1 MVYIVK
7 QKVNGKDYYY
17 LRKSVREEGKVK
29 SKSVAYLGK
38 TWEEAEKKAEEII
51 KNMENKNQDAMEKQQ
66 VQEESRSKN
75 DLEGKKNPR
84 ELEKQNISV
93 EELANFSKSKGFV
106 FRSGDLYGGFSGF
119 WDFGPVG
126 VELKN
131 NLKKEWWKEHVY
143 GREEVVGIDGSIITN
158 PKVWEASGHVQNFV
172 DVAVVCKKCG
182 NKSKVDKHELET
194 AKCEKCGGEFE
205 SRGEFNPMFTTTVGA
220 VKEDSTTAYLR
231 PETAQLIFSNFKQTQ
246 EVSRLKLPLGIA
258 QIGKAFR
265 NEVAPRDFLFRVRE
279 MEQMELEY
287 FIDPEEKES
296 CPYIREVENM
306 ELNVLSEDMQ
316 KNSDSDDN
324 SSKEMTVREILDKGL
339 IKLPWHAYWL
349 AKGVKWFLDL
359 GASPENFRIRQHLSE
374 ELSHYAT
381 DTWDIE
387 YKFPFGW
394 KELEGI
400 ADRGTYDLEQHEMFS
415 KKDMKIFDDKKQKK
429 ILPMVVAEPSL
440 GLERAFLVFLF
451 DSLYKNQKGENV
463 LKISPRLSPVKA
475 SVFPI
480 VKRPEF
486 QEMAEKIVGDL
497 RKEWNVKY
505 DKSGSIGKRYARN
518 DEIGTPFCITVDDKS
533 LEAED
538 VTIRDRDTAKQIR
551 VKIKDLKNTLRDLIN
566 EDKKF
571 EDFVK
576 G

>member
-7 QKVNGKDYYY
+7 QKVNGKDYFY
-17 LRKSVREEGKVK
+17 LRKSVREGGKVK

-38 TWEEAEKKAEEII
+38 TREEAEEKTKEII
-51 KNMENKNQDAMEKQQ
+51 KNMESKENNTLK
-66 VQEESRSKN
+66 EESNRKMEQENKEENSRN
-75 DLEGKKNPR
+75 LERK
-84 ELEKQNISV
+84 EISV
-93 EELANFSKSKGFV
+93 EDLANFCKRRGFV

-131 NLKKEWWKEHVY
+131 NLKGEWWKEHVH

-158 PKVWEASGHVQNFV
+158 PKVWEASGHIKNFV
-172 DVAVVCKKCG
+172 DVAVICKKCK

-205 SRGEFNPMFTTTVGA
+205 SRGDFNPMFTTTVGA
-220 VKEDSTTAYLR
+220 VKEDSVVSYLR
-231 PETAQLIFSNFKQTQ
+231 PETAQLIFSNFKQVQ

-258 QIGKAFR
+258 QMGKAFR
-265 NEVAPRDFLFRVRE
+265 NEVAPRDFLFRSRE
-279 MEQMELEY
+279 FEQMEIEY
-287 FIDPEEKES
+287 FIDPEEKNN
-296 CPYIREVENM
+296 CPYIHEVENM
-306 ELNVLSEDMQ
+306 KLNVLSEEMQ
-316 KNSDSDDN
+316 KSNVEESQ
-324 SSKEMTVREILDKGL
+324 EMVVKEILNKEI

-349 AKGVKWFLDL
+349 AKEVKWFLDL

-394 KELEGI
+394 KELQGI
-400 ADRGTYDLEQHEMFS
+400 ADRGTYDLSQHEEHS
-415 KKDMKIFDDKKQKK
+415 KKEMRIFDDRKQEK

-451 DSLYKNQKGENV
+451 DGLYRNEKNETV
-463 LKISPRLSPVKA
+463 LKISPRLSPIKA
-475 SVFPI
+475 AVFPI
-480 VKRPEF
+480 IKKPEF
-486 QEMAEKIVGDL
+486 QKFAESIVDDL
-497 RKEWNVKY
+497 KKEWNISY

-533 LEAED
+533 LEQED

-551 VKIKDLKNTLRDLIN
+551 VKTKDLKNVLRDLIN

-571 EDFVK
+571 EDFLK
-576 G
+576 NNE